1 VTASTAIDPAT
12 LVVALGDAAS
22 SIVPALP
29 GMLSAGTP
37 RLITRPSEV
46 PDLGPD
52 SQALVAALGRGLSG
66 SITLAVAAPVHAL
79 LTDGPLGPQD
89 LSAALGPVVEDFIAE
104 LARFLDLPVSMESSS
119 TGPGE
124 LALTTGA
131 AQRRGVTTFAVDLR
145 GAKGQLAVLLLE
157 VGEEEAEELILPSI
171 SPDEIAKEALTS
183 GGGGGASI
191 ASLELLADVEMSVTA
206 ELGRSRMTVR
216 HLLELTVGSV
226 VELDRSAD
234 SAVDLFVNG
243 TLIARGEVVIIDE
256 EFGVRVTEIVNRTP
270 KR

>member
-1 VTASTAIDPAT
+1 
-12 LVVALGDAAS
+12 VV
-22 SIVPALP
+22 
-29 GMLSAGTP
+29 
-37 RLITRPSEV
+37 
-46 PDLGPD
+46 
-52 SQALVAALGRGLSG
+52 
-66 SITLAVAAPVHAL
+66 
-79 LTDGPLGPQD
+79 QD
-89 LSAALGPVVEDFIAE
+89 LVAE
-104 LARFLDLPVSMESSS
+104 LARFLDVHVTVDSVATLE
-119 TGPGE
+119 GE
-124 LALTTGA
+124 MAITNGA
-131 AQRRGVTTFAVDLR
+131 ASRKGITTLAVELR
-145 GAKGQLAVLLLE
+145 GAGGPLAVILLS
-157 VGEEEAEELILPSI
+157 VGEELSDELILPNI
-171 SPDEIAKEALTS
+171 SADDIVREATM
-183 GGGGGASI
+183 GGGASI